1 MTGRAANANPAGR
14 DPETR
19 AALSRTGAFAVRRR
33 RLGPRGFALDFS
45 QHAASEV
52 ARWCCNKCS
61 LACVYAVNAVDA
73 VSSPGPNRPYTRHRR
88 TFGVGDRRNLS
99 PWV

>member
-33 RLGPRGFALDFS
+33 RLGPHGFALDFS
-45 QHAASEV
+45 QHAASEGLG
-52 ARWCCNKCS
+52 R
-61 LACVYAVNAVDA
+61 
-73 VSSPGPNRPYTRHRR
+73 
-88 TFGVGDRRNLS
+88 GVGTVLSYFENSRLARR
-99 PWV
+99 